1 MNLNSKIAIVTGAGQ
16 GIGKAIALRLAKAGA
31 DIVLMDISLA
41 DVPTQTGEGGAITIW
56 KSPPDLNIVADSH
69 AAPALHVAEEI
80 AALGRRVLP
89 LGVDVSLSSQVDAAV
104 KHVLSEFG
112 RVDILVNNA
121 GIAGRT
127 LPLTDLE
134 ESDWN
139 AVISVNLTGVFLCC
153 KAVIGTMIAQDYG
166 RIVNIASIAGKE
178 GNPTL
183 IPYSVSKAGVIC
195 LTKAL
200 AKEVTDYNIRVNA
213 VSPAVIETPI
223 LEGMAQSTIDYM
235 VSKIPLGR
243 VGKPEEVAAVVNF
256 LASDEASFVTGQCYD
271 VSGGRATY

>member
-1 MNLNSKIAIVTGAGQ
+1 MNLKDKIAIVTGAAQ
-16 GIGKAIALRLAKAGA
+16 GIGKAIALRLATAGA
-31 DIVLMDISLA
+31 DV
-41 DVPTQTGEGGAITIW
+41 AIM
-56 KSPPDLNIVADSH
+56 DLNLSEAEE
-69 AAPALHVAEEI
+69 VAEKIEV
-80 AALGRRVLP
+80 LGRRALP
-89 LGVDVSLSSQVDAAV
+89 IQADVSLFSDVKDAV
-104 KHVLSEFG
+104 TEVISNFN
-112 RVDILVNNA
+112 RVEILVNNA

-127 LPLTDLE
+127 LPLTGLS

-139 AVISVNLTGVFLCC
+139 AVIGVNLTGVFLCC
-153 KAVIGTMIAQDYG
+153 KAVIDTMIAQDYG
-166 RIVNIASIAGKE
+166 RIVNVASIAGKE

-223 LEGMAQSTIDYM
+223 LAGMVQSTVDYM

>member
-1 MNLNSKIAIVTGAGQ
+1 MKLNDRIAIVTGAGQ
-16 GIGKAIALRLAKAGA
+16 GIGKAIALRLANAGA
-31 DIVLMDISLA
+31 DVAIMDINLSAAEAAAREIEGVGRKALPLQA
-41 DVPTQTGEGGAITIW
+41 DV
-56 KSPPDLNIVADSH
+56 
-69 AAPALHVAEEI
+69 
-80 AALGRRVLP
+80 
-89 LGVDVSLSSQVDAAV
+89 SQAAAV
-104 KHVLSEFG
+104 NAAVAQVLSTFG

-127 LPLTDLE
+127 LPLTELE
-134 ESDWN
+134 ETDWD
-139 AVISVNLTGVFLCC
+139 AVMGVNLTGVFLCC
-153 KAVIGTMIAQDYG
+153 KAVIDPMIAQDFG

-223 LEGMAQSTIDYM
+223 LAGMAQSTVDYM

>member
-1 MNLNSKIAIVTGAGQ
+1 MNLKEKIAIVTGAGQ
-16 GIGKAIALRLAKAGA
+16 GIGKAIALRLANAGA
-31 DIVLMDISLA
+31 DVAIL
-41 DVPTQTGEGGAITIW
+41 DVNLWA
-56 KSPPDLNIVADSH
+56 
-69 AAPALHVAEEI
+69 AEEVAGEI
-80 AALGRRVLP
+80 EALGRKALP
-89 LGVDVSLSSQVDAAV
+89 IQADVSLSSEVEDAV
-104 KHVLSEFG
+104 REVISYLD

-139 AVISVNLTGVFLCC
+139 AVIGVNLTGVFLCC
-153 KAVIGTMIAQDYG
+153 KAVIDTMIEQDYG
-166 RIVNIASIAGKE
+166 RIVNVASIAGKE

-223 LEGMAQSTIDYM
+223 LAGMAQSTVDYM

-243 VGKPEEVAAVVNF
+243 VGQPEEVAAVVNF

>member
-1 MNLNSKIAIVTGAGQ
+1 MNLENKIAIVTGAGQ
-16 GIGKAIALRLAKAGA
+16 GIGKAIAIRLAEAGA
-31 DIVLMDISLA
+31 DVAIMDLNMDAAASVAQDIESIGRRSLPIQA
-41 DVPTQTGEGGAITIW
+41 DVTQ
-56 KSPPDLNIVADSH
+56 SNDVN
-69 AAPALHVAEEI
+69 AAVEKVI
-80 AALGRRVLP
+80 STLGRV
-89 LGVDVSLSSQVDAAV
+89 
-104 KHVLSEFG
+104 E
-112 RVDILVNNA
+112 ILVNNA

-134 ESDWN
+134 EADWD
-139 AVISVNLTGVFLCC
+139 AVIGVNLTGVFLCC
-153 KAVIGTMIAQDYG
+153 KAVIRPMIAQDYG

-183 IPYSVSKAGVIC
+183 IPYSVSKGGVIT

-213 VSPAVIETPI
+213 VSPAVIQTPI
-223 LEGMAQSTIDYM
+223 LEGMAQSTVDYM

-243 VGKPEEVAAVVNF
+243 VGKPQEVAAVVNF

>member
-1 MNLNSKIAIVTGAGQ
+1 MKLNDRIAIVTGAGQ
-16 GIGKAIALRLAKAGA
+16 GIGKAIALRLANAGA
-31 DIVLMDISLA
+31 DVAIMDINLSA
-41 DVPTQTGEGGAITIW
+41 AEAAAREIEG
-56 KSPPDLNIVADSH
+56 V
-69 AAPALHVAEEI
+69 
-80 AALGRRVLP
+80 GRKALP
-89 LGVDVSLSSQVDAAV
+89 LQTDVSQAAAV
-104 KHVLSEFG
+104 NAAVAQVLSTFG

-127 LPLTDLE
+127 LPLTELE
-134 ESDWN
+134 ETDWD
-139 AVISVNLTGVFLCC
+139 AVMGVNLTGVFLCC
-153 KAVIGTMIAQDYG
+153 KAVIDTMIAQDYG

-223 LEGMAQSTIDYM
+223 LAGMAQSTVDYM

>member
-1 MNLNSKIAIVTGAGQ
+1 MNLNNKIAIVTGAGQ
-16 GIGKAIALRLAKAGA
+16 GIGKAIAIRLANAGA
-31 DIVLMDISLA
+31 DIAIMDLNMDAAASVAREIEGIGRKALAVKA
-41 DVPTQTGEGGAITIW
+41 DVSQ
-56 KSPPDLNIVADSH
+56 SN
-69 AAPALHVAEEI
+69 
-80 AALGRRVLP
+80 
-89 LGVDVSLSSQVDAAV
+89 DVNAAV
-104 KHVLSEFG
+104 EKIISTFD

-127 LPLTDLE
+127 FPLTDLE
-134 ESDWN
+134 EADWD

-153 KAVIGTMIAQDYG
+153 KAVIGPMIAQDYG

-223 LEGMAQSTIDYM
+223 LVGMEQSTVDYM

-256 LASDEASFVTGQCYD
+256 LASDEASFVTD
-271 VSGGRATY
+271 SATM

>member
-1 MNLNSKIAIVTGAGQ
+1 
-16 GIGKAIALRLAKAGA
+16 
-31 DIVLMDISLA
+31 MDINLSAAEAAARDIEDVGRKALPLQA
-41 DVPTQTGEGGAITIW
+41 DVSQASAVNTA
-56 KSPPDLNIVADSH
+56 VAQ
-69 AAPALHVAEEI
+69 V
-80 AALGRRVLP
+80 
-89 LGVDVSLSSQVDAAV
+89 LSS
-104 KHVLSEFG
+104 FG

-127 LPLTDLE
+127 LPLTELE
-134 ESDWN
+134 ETDWN
-139 AVISVNLTGVFLCC
+139 AVMGVNLTGVFLCC
-153 KAVIGTMIAQDYG
+153 KAVIDTMIAQDYG

-223 LEGMAQSTIDYM
+223 LAGMAQSTVDYM

>member
-1 MNLNSKIAIVTGAGQ
+1 MNLNNKIAIVTGAGQ
-16 GIGKAIALRLAKAGA
+16 GIGEAIAFRLANAGA
-31 DIVLMDISLA
+31 DVAIMDLNLSSAETVAKEIEKLGRQALPIQA
-41 DVPTQTGEGGAITIW
+41 DVSRSTDVNAAID
-56 KSPPDLNIVADSH
+56 K
-69 AAPALHVAEEI
+69 
-80 AALGRRVLP
+80 
-89 LGVDVSLSSQVDAAV
+89 
-104 KHVLSEFG
+104 VLSEFG
-112 RVDILVNNA
+112 RIDILVNNA

-134 ESDWN
+134 ESDWDS
-139 AVISVNLTGVFLCC
+139 VIGVNLTGVFLCC
-153 KAVIGTMIAQDYG
+153 KAVIDTMIAQDYG

-200 AKEVTDYNIRVNA
+200 AKEVTEYNIRVNA
-213 VSPAVIETPI
+213 VSPAVIGTPI

>member
-1 MNLNSKIAIVTGAGQ
+1 MKLDDRIAIVTGAGQ
-16 GIGKAIALRLAKAGA
+16 GIGKAIALRLANAGA
-31 DIVLMDISLA
+31 DVAIMDINLSAAEAAAQEIEGVGRKALPLQA
-41 DVPTQTGEGGAITIW
+41 DVSQASEVNTA
-56 KSPPDLNIVADSH
+56 VA
-69 AAPALHVAEEI
+69 
-80 AALGRRVLP
+80 
-89 LGVDVSLSSQVDAAV
+89 Q
-104 KHVLSEFG
+104 VLSTFG

-127 LPLTDLE
+127 LPLTELE
-134 ESDWN
+134 ETDWH
-139 AVISVNLTGVFLCC
+139 AVMGVNLTGVFLCC
-153 KAVIGTMIAQDYG
+153 KAVIDAMIAQDYG

-223 LEGMAQSTIDYM
+223 LAGMAQSTVDYM